1 MHGGEFMKVKVL
13 EALALLLGIY
23 VVYILVRLTYV
34 FGYKKTP
41 LKDLIDNTESTYL
54 KRLSER
60 LAKEIGIGLLLIV
73 NFICLKIIPSSAML
87 ILGKN
92 GISISPYVFLG
103 GLIFLAEVIIYSI
116 LYANFHIGEL
126 AIGGVK
132 LSKSDSTDFIEYKN
146 TVDKLIN
153 RYNEKLYAQNKIF
166 LGIKEYCVHIFEEIT
181 RSRDPKSQYLY
192 NIKNVLE
199 EYQMLQKSKEND
211 YKIDIYWKNELK
223 YDSMKVVYNI
233 CQHSLNLIRDN
244 TYLDGNTTVIEEV
257 GKSLVVSPV
266 QSRVIDGEI
275 FILVLS
281 HNESQILD
289 AEAYIIQNI
298 IVGIDELIFN
308 EIELYDI
315 KYPYEEEMPEE

>member
-1 MHGGEFMKVKVL
+1 MKTKVL
-13 EALALLLGIY
+13 EALALLLGMY
-23 VVYILVRLTYV
+23 VTYILVKLAYV
-34 FGYKKTP
+34 FAYKNTS
-41 LKDLIDNTESTYL
+41 LKDLMDNTESTYL
-54 KRLSER
+54 KRLSDR
-60 LAKEIGIGLLLIV
+60 LAKEIGISLLLLV
-73 NFICLKIIPSSAML
+73 NLICLMIIPSSAML

-92 GISISPYVFLG
+92 GVSISPYIFFG
-103 GLIFLAEVIIYSI
+103 GLLFLAETIIYSF

-166 LGIKEYCVHIFEEIT
+166 LGIKEYCGHIFEEIT
-181 RSRDPKSQYLY
+181 RSQDPKSQYLY

-199 EYQMLQKSKEND
+199 EYQRLQKSKEND

-223 YDSMKVVYNI
+223 YDNIKTVYNI
-233 CQHSLNLIRDN
+233 CQYSINLIRDN

-289 AEAYIIQNI
+289 AEAYIIQDI

-308 EIELYDI
+308 EVEIYDI
-315 KYPYEEEMPEE
+315 KYPIEEEIPEE

>member
-1 MHGGEFMKVKVL
+1 MKVKVL
-13 EALALLLGIY
+13 EALAILLGIY
-23 VVYILVRLTYV
+23 VAYILVKLTYV
-34 FGYKKTP
+34 FGYKKTS

-54 KRLSER
+54 KRLSAR
-60 LAKEIGIGLLLIV
+60 LAKEIVIGLLLMV

-87 ILGKN
+87 ILGRN
-92 GISISPYVFLG
+92 GISISPYVFFG
-103 GLIFLAEVIIYSI
+103 GLLFLAEVIIYSV

-181 RSRDPKSQYLY
+181 RSQDPKSQYIY

-223 YDSMKVVYNI
+223 YDNMKVVYNI

-308 EIELYDI
+308 EIEIYDI
-315 KYPYEEEMPEE
+315 KYPCEEEIPEE